1 MSQLEMIRIAFP
13 DYRGRAISGENPE
26 NTLLTHPWALGSG
39 TPDRFIPEK
48 YGFLD
53 SPPK

>member
-26 NTLLTHPWALGSG
+26 NTLLTHPWALGF
-39 TPDRFIPEK
+39 FIPEK

-53 SPPK
+53 FPPK